1 VRVSANAG
9 YHSSKSACAVFCGSV
24 ECSVVGYPTT
34 NGANTEY
41 HKPIGVAADG
51 VDCAAVECL
60 KVPSK
65 QTHTLHRKSKTVA
78 AQVALR
84 HAVNM
89 RKCEM
94 PLPVRCP
101 ITQSP
106 TRHTHTQHT
115 NTQRPT
121 PPPPPPARP
130 HEDTACTH
138 ARGRPIKTDEKRHP
152 NYKSALPLLA
162 RWRTQTG
169 EIAFAPRPSTMLAP
183 CRYSRSASCLS
194 QHGTATKA
202 AVDDEAAA
210 SA

>member
-1 VRVSANAG
+1 MLSGWLSNNSAD
-9 YHSSKSACAVFCGSV
+9 
-24 ECSVVGYPTT
+24 
-34 NGANTEY
+34 TEY

-51 VDCAAVECL
+51 VDRAAVECL

-65 QTHTLHRKSKTVA
+65 QTHKSHRERKTVA

-94 PLPVRCP
+94 PMPVRCP
-101 ITQSP
+101 SP
-106 TRHTHTQHT
+106 NHQHVWHTHTRHT
-115 NTQRPT
+115 NTRRPT

-130 HEDTACTH
+130 HEDTACTY
-138 ARGRPIKTDEKRHP
+138 ARERPIKTEEKRHP
-152 NYKSALPLLA
+152 KYKSALPLLA

-169 EIAFAPRPSTMLAP
+169 ETAFAPRPSTMLVP